1 MIRRGRWGWGLLCA
15 AAVCLAPPGCGYS
28 LAGRG
33 SFLPEHIQT
42 IGIPIF
48 VNTST
53 QPGVAEVFTEKVVEE
68 FASRGQYVIRPDTE
82 GVDAVLSGTV
92 TAFTVAPE
100 TLRGGEE
107 ESSSNQAARYSMVVR
122 ARIEFRDVI
131 EDKMIWEDANFAFRE
146 SWDVGEDS
154 DQFFDQQNLAIE
166 RAAEEFAKTLV
177 SRILEA
183 F

>member
-1 MIRRGRWGWGLLCA
+1 MTRAGLWKRGVCA
-15 AAVCLAPPGCGYS
+15 SALVISITGCGYT

-33 SFLPEHIQT
+33 SFLPEHIHT
-42 IGIPIF
+42 IGIPTF

-53 QPGVAEVFTEKVVEE
+53 QPGIAELFTAKVVDE
-68 FASRGQYVIRPDTE
+68 FASRGRYVIRPDTA

-100 TLRGGEE
+100 ALRGGGNNEA
-107 ESSSNQAARYSMVVR
+107 SNQASRYSMVVR
-122 ARIEFRDVI
+122 AQIQFHDEID
-131 EDKMIWEDANFAFRE
+131 DKMIWQDGNFALRE

-154 DQFFDQQNLAIE
+154 EQFFDQQNLAIE

>member
-1 MIRRGRWGWGLLCA
+1 MKRAVLWNLSLFCA
-15 AAVCLAPPGCGYS
+15 AEVLIGTSGCAYS

-42 IGIPIF
+42 IGIPTF
-48 VNTST
+48 VNAST
-53 QPGVAEVFTEKVVEE
+53 QPGVAEIFTEKVIEE
-68 FASRGQYVIRPDTE
+68 FASRGKYVIEPDAV

-92 TAFTVAPE
+92 TTFTVAPE
-100 TLRGGEE
+100 TLRGGVDDP
-107 ESSSNQAARYSMVVR
+107 SANQASRYSMVVR
-122 ARIEFRDVI
+122 AKIEFRDLV
-131 EDKMIWEDANFAFRE
+131 DDTMIWEDGNFAFRE
-146 SWDVGEDS
+146 SWDVGEES
-154 DQFFDQQNLAIE
+154 EEFFDQQGLAVE

>member
-1 MIRRGRWGWGLLCA
+1 MTRRWGWALLWA

-33 SFLPEHIQT
+33 SFLPEHIRT

-48 VNTST
+48 VNIST
-53 QPGVAEVFTEKVVEE
+53 QPGVAETFTEKVVEE

-100 TLRGGEE
+100 TLRGGGDDDT
-107 ESSSNQAARYSMVVR
+107 SNQAVRYSMVVR
-122 ARIEFRDVI
+122 AKIEFRDVI
-131 EDKMIWEDANFAFRE
+131 QDKMIWEDANFAFRE

-154 DQFFDQQNLAIE
+154 EQFFDQQTLAIE